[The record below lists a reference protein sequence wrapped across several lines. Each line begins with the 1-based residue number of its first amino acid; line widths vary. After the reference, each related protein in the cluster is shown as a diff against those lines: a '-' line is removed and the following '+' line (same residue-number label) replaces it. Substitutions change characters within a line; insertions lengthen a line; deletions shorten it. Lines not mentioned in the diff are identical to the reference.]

1 MYHLFFLN
9 RIVNRKKRAKLS
21 NHRQIG
27 LYPFLSSSTFSGEN
41 YIPSFFIY
49 RMPQS
54 SHEKSIEKRQRIESG
69 AHIWGPQYWFVLLTM
84 AHMYPDFPTTITKR
98 KYYDFIMN
106 LPLFLPNESMGNQF
120 AEMLDKYPVTP
131 YLDKRESFI
140 RWVVFI
146 HNKINVSL
154 GKLELSLEEA
164 EAEYFRKYV
173 PEQLE
178 LYGDTPLRRT
188 VVYMNTAIILVL
200 LLVVYLFYR
209 G

>member
-1 MYHLFFLN
+1 
-9 RIVNRKKRAKLS
+9 
-21 NHRQIG
+21 
-27 LYPFLSSSTFSGEN
+27 
-41 YIPSFFIY
+41 
-49 RMPQS
+49 MPDLKS
-54 SHEKSIEKRQRIESG
+54 SHEKSIEKRQRVESG

-131 YLDKRESFI
+131 YLDKRESFV

-146 HNKINVSL
+146 HNKINMSL
-154 GKLELSLEEA
+154 GKLELSLEET
-164 EAEYFRKYV
+164 EEEYFRKYV

-178 LYGDTPLRRT
+178 VYGNTPLRRT
-188 VVYMNTAIILVL
+188 VVYMNTAIILA
-200 LLVVYLFYR
+200 LLVIVYLFYR